1 MKYVITGTLA
11 TALLVACGSK
21 STVEDHR
28 KEEVVSTVVAGGES
42 EKELEER
49 LAKIRQEEE
58 EKAKQEKANTTTMSF
73 DRMFHDF
80 GDVKPEVEN
89 TTTFKVTN
97 TGDKPLIIEDVS
109 ASCGCTTPQKPT
121 EPILPGKS
129 DVITVSFTSKPGQLN
144 EQNKTVA
151 VTANTDPK
159 VQTLKIRAF
168 VKEK

>member
-1 MKYVITGTLA
+1 MKHIVAGTIVLA
-11 TALLVACGSK
+11 IVVACGSQ

-28 KEEVVSTVVAGGES
+28 NDEVISTLAAGGES

-49 LAKIRQEEE
+49 LAKIRKEEE
-58 EKAKQEKANTTTMSF
+58 EKERIAKENVTTMSF

-89 TTTFKVTN
+89 VTTFEVTN

-151 VTANTDPK
+151 VTANTNPK